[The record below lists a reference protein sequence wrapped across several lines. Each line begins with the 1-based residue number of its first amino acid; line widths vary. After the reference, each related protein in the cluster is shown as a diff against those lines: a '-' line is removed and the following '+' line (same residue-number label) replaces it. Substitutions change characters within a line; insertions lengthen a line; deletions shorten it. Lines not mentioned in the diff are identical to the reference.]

1 MDDAI
6 RQKLHIARERYEKRE
21 FERARPH
28 LEALIA
34 QGVKFADVHN
44 MLGVILHDQGEFN
57 DARKQFELAV
67 EINPRYTEAL
77 INLSVTLNELGQF
90 AEARELHNK
99 LRAGGVG
106 AMGRTA
112 QEIEPFARGK
122 IANLHA
128 EVADAYSDLGLYT
141 EAAAEYQKALELC
154 PTFADLQTRLGKVL
168 RDGGHLE
175 AARTAFESAIEANPK
190 FVPARIQLGVV
201 RFSLGDRLGAEH
213 AWEEALAI
221 SPDDRFASMYLRMA
235 RANRLNP
242 AGEGRT
248 SIAPRELPD
257 EERSISLEGSDEP
270 MDPSSAS

>member
-28 LEALIA
+28 LEGLIA

-57 DARKQFELAV
+57 EARTQFEKAV

-90 AEARELHNK
+90 AEARELHDK

-106 AMGRTA
+106 AVGRSAT
-112 QEIEPFARGK
+112 EIEPFARGK
-122 IANLHA
+122 LANLHA
-128 EVADAYSDLGLYT
+128 EVADAYADLGLYT
-141 EAAAEYQKALELC
+141 EAADELNKALALC
-154 PTFADLQTRLGKVL
+154 PTFADLQTKLGKVL
-168 RDGGHLE
+168 RDAGRLEEARAAFE
-175 AARTAFESAIEANPK
+175 AAVAANEK

-201 RFSLGDRLGAEH
+201 RFSLGDRAGAEQ
-213 AWEEALAI
+213 AWEEAIAI
-221 SPDDRFASMYLRMA
+221 SPDDRFAAMYLRMS
-235 RANRLNP
+235 RANRMRPSRNDLT
-242 AGEGRT
+242 A
-248 SIAPRELPD
+248 IAQSVLTD
-257 EERSISLEGSDEP
+257 EERNS
-270 MDPSSAS
+270 